1 MGKGKRL
8 RKMRAANAVIVQR
21 NGNRMFLQSQLMRQ
35 HDVDVQKAIGGISE
49 RWFYTIRLIAIVT
62 MFIDHLGKVLYLTRC
77 INANWYI
84 SCYVI
89 GRIAFPLFVFEL
101 VESFYVTTNRKKHLL
116 RLGLLALV
124 SELPYDMVASLPDPT
139 EFSEYAMQKQN
150 VCFTLFLGLLM
161 LMIADKLDSK
171 IVSLLHKHRYIVY
184 TLSLVVKVILAVVFG
199 FIASI
204 LMTDY
209 SWYGI
214 VLIALFSFARSK
226 VGRWAE
232 HPNAYTMF
240 WQGVAM
246 LWFAASYGVSPIVFI
261 PLSVSLVLIYTAQ
274 IQSEHEQGG
283 KRLSANTIS
292 VTKWVCRVFYPAH
305 LALLGTLRALLA
317 GWTVWK

>member
-8 RKMRAANAVIVQR
+8 RQMRAASVAAVQR
-21 NGNRMFLQSQLMRQ
+21 N
-35 HDVDVQKAIGGISE
+35 GISE
-49 RWFYTIRLIAIVT
+49 RWFYIIPYVAIIA
-62 MFIDHLGKVLYLTRC
+62 MFIDHLSRVLYLTRR
-77 INANWYI
+77 IDATLYL

-101 VESFYVTTNRKKHLL
+101 VESFYVTKNRKKHLL

-124 SELPYDMVASLPDPT
+124 SELPFDMMGVVPNPT
-139 EFSEYAMQKQN
+139 EFSEYALLQQN
-150 VCFTLFLGLLM
+150 VCFTLFFGFLM

-171 IVSLLHKHRYIVY
+171 IVPLLHKHRYIGY

-226 VGRWAE
+226 VGRRAE
-232 HPNAYTMF
+232 HPNACTMF

-246 LWFAASYGVSPIVFI
+246 FWFAASYGVSPIVFI

-274 IQSEHEQGG
+274 IQSEHEQGD
-283 KRLSANTIS
+283 KRLSANALS
-292 VTKWVCRVFYPAH
+292 VTKWVCRVFYPTH
-305 LALLGTLRALLA
+305 LALLGVLRALLA